1 VVLSSRNVGPTAD
14 QQELRPRLPVSVA
27 IGGKPATVVRAA
39 GKENDVLGTLE
50 VLVQVP
56 ADIDSGEQPLVLKV
70 GDVDN
75 AEQRV
80 TVWIQ

>member
-1 VVLSSRNVGPTAD
+1 
-14 QQELRPRLPVSVA
+14 
-27 IGGKPATVVRAA
+27 VVRAA